1 MIYLPVSKL
10 KELCD
15 PFQFHPWGVKVSE
28 TLVQNA
34 INCGDLL
41 GVPIN
46 TLKNSTANDHAARV
60 AYFVVTGFQDPISLD
75 VGIPSM
81 GYSVDWMIT
90 DGNHRLAAAIL
101 SGLETVPAEFSGEI
115 EVFKHIFD
123 LSDKNLAE
131 CNNLANPFSQAP

>member
-1 MIYLPVSKL
+1 MIYLSVSKL

-28 TLVQNA
+28 TQVQNA

-46 TLKNSTANDHAARV
+46 TLKYSTANDHAARV

-90 DGNHRLAAAIL
+90 DGNHRLAAAIF
-101 SGLETVPAEFSGEI
+101 SGLETTPVEFSGEI
-115 EVFKHIFD
+115 EVFKQTFD
-123 LSDKNLAE
+123 LLDEDLAD